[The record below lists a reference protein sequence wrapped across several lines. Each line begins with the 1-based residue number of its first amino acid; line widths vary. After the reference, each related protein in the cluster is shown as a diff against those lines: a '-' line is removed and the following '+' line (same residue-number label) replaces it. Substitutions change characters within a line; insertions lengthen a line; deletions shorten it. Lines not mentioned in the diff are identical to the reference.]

1 MSGYR
6 PYTILRYDRD
16 SGWQE
21 TPDPVTVEEPLEIR
35 LIYGP
40 EDDRVE
46 RSLAITM
53 RTPGQDDDL
62 VRGFL
67 FSEGIVADPTLIRSV
82 EAVPTRREA
91 GRGHTIR
98 VRLSPSVPIDW
109 RTLERHFYLTSS
121 CGVCGK
127 ASIDAVMET
136 LHSEL
141 FPLEPRID
149 GPVLH
154 QLPDRLR
161 RQQSLFAL
169 TGGIHASGLFD
180 RHGTLLLLREDV
192 GRHNAMDKLIGSL
205 IQRPELRSEV
215 AAVVLSGRASFELV
229 QKALLAGI
237 PILVAVGAPSS
248 LAIDLAE
255 EGGLTLI
262 GFAGPDRMNIYTG
275 RQRVNTGDHPA
286 TSH

>member
-6 PYTILRYDRD
+6 PYTILRFDRQ

-40 EDDRVE
+40 EDQREE

-53 RTPGQDDDL
+53 RTPGQDEDL

-67 FSEGIVADPTLIRSV
+67 FSEGIITDPSRIRSIEPV
-82 EAVPTRREA
+82 STRREE
-91 GRGHTIR
+91 GRGHTVR
-98 VRLSPSVPIDW
+98 VDLSPAVPIDW
-109 RTLERHFYLTSS
+109 SMLERHFYLTSS

-136 LHSEL
+136 LHGDL
-141 FPLEPRID
+141 FPLEPRIE
-149 GPVLH
+149 GSLLQ
-154 QLPDRLR
+154 QLPDQLR
-161 RQQSLFAL
+161 QQQSLFAL

-180 RHGTLLLLREDV
+180 RHGSLLLLREDV

-205 IQRPELRSEV
+205 VGQPELQDN
-215 AAVVLSGRASFELV
+215 AAVVVLSGRASFELV

-262 GFAGPDRMNIYTG
+262 GFAGTDRMNVYTG
-275 RQRVNTGDHPA
+275 RQRVITGD
-286 TSH
+286 